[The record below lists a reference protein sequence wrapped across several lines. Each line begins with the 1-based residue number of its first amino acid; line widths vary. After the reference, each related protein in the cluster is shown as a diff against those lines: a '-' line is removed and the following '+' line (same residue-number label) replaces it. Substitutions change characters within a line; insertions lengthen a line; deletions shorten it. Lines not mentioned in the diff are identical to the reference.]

1 MRIRSRSILL
11 AGTIALVAASLC
23 TGTASAYDG
32 VWLTPGWNNTDQPD
46 VISDC
51 EGGHGGATPN
61 SCTFH
66 ETSSWNQY
74 GAVHRS
80 SDVYNDCGGSAPLTQ
95 AISWS
100 YTTASSSTRGSSTT
114 VSGNGTLKTAIRVG
128 VSASRTTDKNW
139 TYGNTVT
146 SSSTTTAI
154 IPPHRQG
161 AFFWQP
167 AIHISAGWMEIDYPK
182 RNHGHYI
189 WYYDGKN
196 TGNYQ
201 QHMPVQLSN
210 GQMDGKLSWS
220 DWAC

>member
-1 MRIRSRSILL
+1 MTLFS
-11 AGTIALVAASLC
+11 
-23 TGTASAYDG
+23 GTANAYDG
-32 VWLTPGWNNTDQPD
+32 VWRTPGWNNTDEPD

-51 EGGHGGATPN
+51 EGGHGGATPT

-66 ETSSWNQY
+66 QTSSWNQY
-74 GAVHRS
+74 GSSHRS
-80 SDVYNDCGGSAPLTQ
+80 SPIYNDCNGSAPLTQ

-100 YTTASSSTRGSSTT
+100 YTTTSSSTHGSSTT
-114 VSGNGTLKTAIRVG
+114 VEGYGGLESIIRAG
-128 VSASRTTDKNW
+128 VSRSTTNDKSW

-161 AFFWQP
+161 AFFWTP
-167 AIHISAGWMEIDYPK
+167 NIHISSGWMEIDYK
-182 RNHGHYI
+182 NRNHGHFI

-201 QHMPVQLSN
+201 QHMPIKLDN